1 MLRSQSDIYSVP
13 WDRRPSITAAFQ
25 LSSFPL
31 LLREGRAG
39 REGCIVEVL
48 PQAGQVQPY
57 INFEAEHNGVPQEVG
72 KGGGEP
78 GWACIVPLVVSSC
91 ESASEWAARLCP
103 WWPCSAVV

>member
-31 LLREGRAG
+31 LLREGRTG

-48 PQAGQVQPY
+48 PQAGQVRAY
-57 INFEAEHNGVPQEVG
+57 INFEAEHNGVPTRSA
-72 KGGGEP
+72 KGREP
-78 GWACIVPLVVSSC
+78 GRACIVPLVVNSC
-91 ESASEWAARLCP
+91 EVASEWAAKLCP

>member
-31 LLREGRAG
+31 LLREGRTG

-48 PQAGQVQPY
+48 PQASQVQSY
-57 INFEAEHNGVPQEVG
+57 INFEAEHNGVPHEVG
-72 KGGGEP
+72 ERGGRQDGH
-78 GWACIVPLVVSSC
+78 ALF
-91 ESASEWAARLCP
+91 P
-103 WWPCSAVV
+103 WWSIHVKRPANGQPDVAVSAVV